1 MYCNK
6 CGNLVQEEDL
16 FCSKCGN
23 KINKIENEEVII
35 EDKSVANYN
44 MYSYNDTTPKENII
58 IGESFYN
65 QQDNNNDS
73 NQYYNYQ
80 GNQSNSMNQK
90 KETVGFAITSMVLG
104 IISILF
110 TCSYIYGSI
119 LSILALIFGIIH
131 LRTKKSGNGM
141 AVAGVTTAA
150 VSLAIKIIIVV
161 LMLVGAISARS
172 RFDFENIFDE
182 FEDYDNYDDYEDYD
196 NYDLNSKLGE
206 YFYIDTELIDM

>member
-6 CGNLVQEEDL
+6 CGNLVQEGDL